1 MRIAL
6 LALSG
11 LAQGAL
17 VGTALGIGTG
27 LAWVEI
33 FKITSF
39 EGDSGMPVFFTFM
52 PLQAVIAEIGGVVL
66 FGIIAFATPK
76 SPSSVRRYVVM
87 TDK

>member
-1 MRIAL
+1 MKFAL
-6 LALSG
+6 PALPG
-11 LAQGAL
+11 TAQGAL
-17 VGTALGIGTG
+17 VGTALGIGAG
-27 LAWVEI
+27 LSWVEI
-33 FKITSF
+33 FKTTSF

-52 PLQAVIAEIGGVVL
+52 QLQAVIAEIGGVVL